1 MAGPSRRQVLALG
14 AAAAAV
20 AFLPCRVFAASPTET
35 PLHGL
40 SAFGDLKYPAGF
52 KNFDYVNPDAPKGG
66 TFNFAPFNWVFNQNP
81 QTFNTLNSFIL
92 KGDAPPRMELCFDA
106 LMASALDEPDSM
118 YGLVA
123 ETVTIAADRNSF
135 TFKLRSEARFHDG
148 SPLTAEDVAFSYKLL
163 KSDGAPD
170 FSIPLARLTEAVAD
184 DKQTLR
190 LVFDGKQSERLIL
203 SIVGFPILS
212 KADIEANGFKGGMR
226 PLLGSGVYKVG
237 RVSPGQTIEYERVAD
252 YWARDLNV
260 NRGQN
265 NFDRIRIDF
274 YLDRRAAFE
283 ALKKGDT
290 FYREESVSRSWA
302 IDYDFPSL
310 RESKV
315 VKREFPSEKRPLM
328 QAMALNHRR
337 DRLNDIKVRE
347 AIGLCFDF
355 EWTRRN
361 FFYDLYDR
369 SQSMF
374 ELSDYR
380 AEGKPSA
387 AELALLEPLRGKIP
401 DEAFGEAVLQPVS
414 DGSGRD
420 RKMLGKASK
429 LLAEA
434 GWKRDGAFVQND
446 KGEKLTL
453 EMLCDE
459 EVLSQRFSPFIE
471 NMRAVG
477 IDATSRIVDT
487 PQYQRRLSDYDFD
500 LVIVATLFSPSPTQ
514 DEMEQFFHSRS
525 AAMPGTRNYAGISD
539 PAVDA
544 LVDAVGAAK
553 DRQSLITAMRALDR
567 VLRARHDWIPNY
579 HKANHWV
586 AFWDMFGFKEPKPD
600 YAFPIESLWWFDKD
614 KAAKIGKG

>member
-1 MAGPSRRQVLALG
+1 MAGPSRREVLALG
-14 AAAAAV
+14 AATAAIV
-20 AFLPCRVFAASPTET
+20 FLPSRVFAASPTET

-40 SAFGDLKYPAGF
+40 SAFGDLKYPVGF

-66 TFNFAPFNWVFNQNP
+66 TFNFSPSNWVFNQNP

-92 KGDAPPRMELCFDA
+92 KGDAPPRMEMCFDA

-123 ETVTIAADRNSF
+123 ETVAIAPDRNSF
-135 TFKLRSEARFHDG
+135 TFKLRPEARFHDG
-148 SPLTAEDVAFSYKLL
+148 SPLTAEDAAFSYKLL

-170 FSIPLARLTEAVAD
+170 FSIPLARLADAVAD

-226 PLLGSGVYKVG
+226 PLLGSGAYKVG
-237 RVSPGQTIEYERVAD
+237 RVAPGQTIEYERVAD

-260 NRGQN
+260 NRGLN
-265 NFDRIRIDF
+265 NFERIRIDF
-274 YLDRRAAFE
+274 YLDRRANFE
-283 ALKKGDT
+283 ALKKGDI

-302 IDYDFPSL
+302 IDYDFPSFK
-310 RESKV
+310 EGKV
-315 VKREFPSEKRPLM
+315 VKREFTAEKRPRM

-337 DRLNDIKVRE
+337 DRFNDVRVRQ

-355 EWTRRN
+355 EWTKRN
-361 FFYDLYDR
+361 FFYDLYNR
-369 SQSMF
+369 SQSLF
-374 ELSDYR
+374 ELSDFR
-380 AEGKPSA
+380 ADGKPSA
-387 AELALLEPLRGKIP
+387 EELALLEPLRGKIP
-401 DEAFGEAVLQPVS
+401 EEAFGEAVLQPVS

-429 LLAEA
+429 LLADA
-434 GWKRDGAFVQND
+434 GWKRNGSFVQNGR
-446 KGEKLTL
+446 GEKLTL
-453 EMLCDE
+453 EMLSDE
-459 EVLSQRFSPFIE
+459 EMLSQRFSPFIE

-487 PQYQRRLSDYDFD
+487 PQYQRRLSEYDFD
-500 LVIVATLFSPSPTQ
+500 LIIAGFLFSPSPTQ

-525 AAMPGTRNYAGISD
+525 AAMPGTRNYSGIAD

-544 LVDAVGAAK
+544 LVDAIGAAK
-553 DRQSLITAMRALDR
+553 DRQSLTTAMRSLDR
-567 VLRARHDWIPNY
+567 VLRARYDWIPNY
-579 HKANHWV
+579 LNANHWV

>member
-1 MAGPSRRQVLALG
+1 MATRREVLALG
-14 AAAAAV
+14 AVTAAV
-20 AFLPCRVFAASPTET
+20 ALLPSRVFASSSTET

-52 KNFDYVNPDAPKGG
+52 THFDYVNPDAPKGG
-66 TFNFAPFNWVFNQNP
+66 TFNFAPPTWVFNQNS

-92 KGDAPPRMELCFDA
+92 KGDSPPRMDMCFDA

-123 ETVTIAADRNSF
+123 ETVTIAPDRNSF
-135 TFKLRSEARFHDG
+135 TFKLRPEARFHDG
-148 SPLTAEDVAFSYKLL
+148 SPLTAEDAAFSYKLL

-170 FSIPLARLTEAVAD
+170 FSIPLARLADAVAD

-190 LVFDGKQSERLIL
+190 LVFDGKQSERLVL
-203 SIVGFPILS
+203 SVIGFPILS

-226 PLLGSGVYKVG
+226 PLLGSGAYKVG
-237 RVSPGQTIEYERVAD
+237 RVAPGQTIEYERVAD

-265 NFDRIRIDF
+265 NFDRLRIDF

-290 FYREESVSRSWA
+290 FYREESVSRGWA
-302 IDYDFPSL
+302 LDYDFPSV

-315 VKREFPSEKRPLM
+315 IKREFAAEKRPMM

-337 DRLNDIKVRE
+337 DRLNDLRVRE
-347 AIGLCFDF
+347 AVGLCFDF

-387 AELALLEPLRGKIP
+387 EELALLEPLRGKIP

-420 RKMLGKASK
+420 RKLLSKASK
-429 LLAEA
+429 LLADA
-434 GWKRDGAFVQND
+434 GWKRNGSFVENA
-446 KGEKLTL
+446 KGERLTL
-453 EMLCDE
+453 EMLSDE
-459 EVLSQRFSPFIE
+459 ETLSQRFSPFIE

-477 IDATSRIVDT
+477 IDATSRVVDT
-487 PQYQRRLSDYDFD
+487 PQYQRRLTDYDFD
-500 LVIVATLFSPSPTQ
+500 LVISATLFSPSPTQ
-514 DEMEQFFHSRS
+514 DEMEQFFHSRC
-525 AAMPGTRNYAGISD
+525 AALPGTRNYAGISD
-539 PAVDA
+539 PGVDA

-600 YAFPIESLWWFDKD
+600 YAFPVESLWWFDKD
-614 KAAKIGKG
+614 KAAKIGKA

>member
-1 MAGPSRRQVLALG
+1 MAGPSRREVLALG
-14 AAAAAV
+14 AATAAV
-20 AFLPCRVFAASPTET
+20 AFLPSRVFSASPTET

-434 GWKRDGAFVQND
+434 GWKRNGAFVQND

-453 EMLCDE
+453 EMLSDE

-500 LVIVATLFSPSPTQ
+500 LVIAATLFSPSPTQ

>member
-1 MAGPSRRQVLALG
+1 MATRRDVLALG
-14 AAAAAV
+14 AATAAV
-20 AFLPCRVFAASPTET
+20 ALLPSRVFANSPTEA

-52 KNFDYVNPDAPKGG
+52 THFDYVNPDASKGG
-66 TFNFAPFNWVFNQNP
+66 TFNFAPFTWVFNQNP

-92 KGDAPPRMELCFDA
+92 KGDSPPRMDMCFDA

-123 ETVTIAADRNSF
+123 ETVTIAPDRNSF
-135 TFKLRSEARFHDG
+135 TFKLRPEARFHDG
-148 SPLTAEDVAFSYKLL
+148 SPLTAEDAAFSYKLL

-170 FSIPLARLTEAVAD
+170 FSIPLARLADAVAD

-190 LVFDGKQSERLIL
+190 LVFDGKQSERLVL
-203 SIVGFPILS
+203 SVIGFPILS

-226 PLLGSGVYKVG
+226 PLLGSGAYKVG

-265 NFDRIRIDF
+265 NFDRLRIDF
-274 YLDRRAAFE
+274 YLDRRANFE

-302 IDYDFPSL
+302 LDYDFPSVKEG
-310 RESKV
+310 RV
-315 VKREFPSEKRPLM
+315 IKREFPTEKRPRM

-337 DRLNDIKVRE
+337 DRFNDARVRQ

-355 EWTRRN
+355 EWAKRN
-361 FFYDLYDR
+361 FFYDLYNR
-369 SQSMF
+369 SQSLF
-374 ELSDYR
+374 ELSDFR
-380 AEGKPSA
+380 ADGQPGAE
-387 AELALLEPLRGKIP
+387 ELALLEPLRGKIP

-429 LLAEA
+429 LLADA
-434 GWKRDGAFVQND
+434 GWKRNGSFVEND
-446 KGEKLTL
+446 KGERLTL
-453 EMLCDE
+453 EMLSDE
-459 EVLSQRFSPFIE
+459 ETLSQRFSPFVE

-487 PQYQRRLSDYDFD
+487 PQYQRRLSEYDFD
-500 LVIVATLFSPSPTQ
+500 LVIAAFLFSPSPTQ

-539 PAVDA
+539 PAIDT

-553 DRQSLITAMRALDR
+553 DRKSLVTAMRALDR

-579 HKANHWV
+579 HNANHWV

-600 YAFPIESLWWFDKD
+600 YAFPVESLWWFDKD
-614 KAAKIGKG
+614 KAAKIGKA

>member
-1 MAGPSRRQVLALG
+1 MAGPSRRDVLALG
-14 AAAAAV
+14 AATAAV
-20 AFLPCRVFAASPTET
+20 ALLPSRVFAASPTET

-40 SAFGDLKYPAGF
+40 SAFGDLKYAAGF
-52 KNFDYVNPDAPKGG
+52 SNFDYVNPEAPKGG
-66 TFNFAPFNWVFNQNP
+66 TFNFSPFSWLFNQNP

-92 KGDAPPRMELCFDA
+92 KGDSPPRMEMCFDS

-123 ETVTIAADRNSF
+123 KTVTIAPDRNSF
-135 TFKLRSEARFHDG
+135 TFKLRPEARFHDG
-148 SPLTAEDVAFSYKLL
+148 SPLTAEDAAFSYKLL

-170 FSIPLARLTEAVAD
+170 FAIPLARLADAVAD

-190 LVFDGKQSERLIL
+190 LIFDGKQSERLIL
-203 SIVGFPILS
+203 SIIGFPILS
-212 KADIEANGFKGGMR
+212 RTDIETNGFKGGMR
-226 PLLGSGVYKVG
+226 PLLGSGAYKVG

-274 YLDRRAAFE
+274 YLDRRANFE

-302 IDYDFPSL
+302 LDYDFPSL
-310 RESKV
+310 KEGRV
-315 VKREFPSEKRPLM
+315 VKREFPTEKRPRM
-328 QAMALNHRR
+328 QAIALNHRR
-337 DRLNDIKVRE
+337 DRFNDVRVRQ

-355 EWTRRN
+355 EWAKRN
-361 FFYDLYDR
+361 FFYDLYNR
-369 SQSMF
+369 SQSLF
-374 ELSDYR
+374 ELSDFR
-380 AEGKPSA
+380 AEGKPGA
-387 AELALLEPLRGKIP
+387 EELALLEPLRGNIP
-401 DEAFGEAVLQPVS
+401 EEAFGEAVLQPVS

-429 LLAEA
+429 LLADA
-434 GWKRDGAFVQND
+434 GWKRTGSFVEND

-453 EMLCDE
+453 EMLSDE

-487 PQYQRRLSDYDFD
+487 PQYQRRLSEYDFD
-500 LVIVATLFSPSPTQ
+500 LVIAAFLFSPSPTQ

-539 PAVDA
+539 PAVDT

-553 DRQSLITAMRALDR
+553 DRQSLIIAMRALDR

-579 HKANHWV
+579 HNANHWV

-600 YAFPIESLWWFDKD
+600 YAFPIESLWWFDKN
-614 KAAKIGKG
+614 KAAKIGKA

>member
-1 MAGPSRRQVLALG
+1 MATRRDVLALG
-14 AAAAAV
+14 AATAAV
-20 AFLPCRVFAASPTET
+20 ALLPSRVFANSPTEA

-52 KNFDYVNPDAPKGG
+52 THFDYVNPDAPKGG
-66 TFNFAPFNWVFNQNP
+66 TFNFAPFTWVFNQNP

-92 KGDAPPRMELCFDA
+92 KGDSPPRMDMCFDA

-123 ETVTIAADRNSF
+123 ETVTIAPDRNSF
-135 TFKLRSEARFHDG
+135 TFKLRPEARFHDG
-148 SPLTAEDVAFSYKLL
+148 SPLTAEDAAFSYKLL

-170 FSIPLARLTEAVAD
+170 FSIPLARLADAVAD

-190 LVFDGKQSERLIL
+190 LVFDGKQSERLVL
-203 SIVGFPILS
+203 SVIGFPILS

-226 PLLGSGVYKVG
+226 PLLGSGAYKVG

-265 NFDRIRIDF
+265 NFDRLRIDF
-274 YLDRRAAFE
+274 YLDRRANFE

-302 IDYDFPSL
+302 LDYDFPSVKEG
-310 RESKV
+310 RV
-315 VKREFPSEKRPLM
+315 IKREFPTEKRPRM

-337 DRLNDIKVRE
+337 DRFNDARVRQ

-355 EWTRRN
+355 EWAKRN
-361 FFYDLYDR
+361 FFYDLYNR
-369 SQSMF
+369 SQSLF
-374 ELSDYR
+374 ELSDFR
-380 AEGKPSA
+380 ADGQPGAE
-387 AELALLEPLRGKIP
+387 ELALLEPLRGKIP
-401 DEAFGEAVLQPVS
+401 EEAFGEAVLQPVS

-429 LLAEA
+429 LLADA
-434 GWKRDGAFVQND
+434 GWKRNGSFVEND
-446 KGEKLTL
+446 KGERLTL
-453 EMLCDE
+453 EMLSDE
-459 EVLSQRFSPFIE
+459 ETLSQRFSPFVE

-487 PQYQRRLSDYDFD
+487 PQYQRRLSEYDFD
-500 LVIVATLFSPSPTQ
+500 LVIAAFLFSPSPTQ

-539 PAVDA
+539 PAIDT

-553 DRQSLITAMRALDR
+553 DRKSLVTAMRALDR

-579 HKANHWV
+579 HNANHWV

-600 YAFPIESLWWFDKD
+600 YAFPVESLWWFDKD
-614 KAAKIGKG
+614 KAAKIGKA

>member
-1 MAGPSRRQVLALG
+1 MVGLSRRNVLALG
-14 AAAAAV
+14 AATAAV
-20 AFLPCRVFAASPTET
+20 VLLPSRVFAASPTEM

-52 KNFDYVNPDAPKGG
+52 THFDYVNPDAPKGG
-66 TFNFAPFNWVFNQNP
+66 TFNFAPFSWVFNQNP

-92 KGDAPPRMELCFDA
+92 KGDAPPRMEMCFDA

-123 ETVTIAADRNSF
+123 ETVTIAPDRNSF
-135 TFKLRSEARFHDG
+135 IFKLRPEARFHDG
-148 SPLTAEDVAFSYKLL
+148 SPLTAEDAAFSYKLL

-203 SIVGFPILS
+203 SIIGFPILS
-212 KADIEANGFKGGMR
+212 RADIEANGFKGGMR
-226 PLLGSGVYKVG
+226 PLLGSGAYKVG

-265 NFDRIRIDF
+265 NFDRLRIDF

-283 ALKKGDT
+283 AVKKGDT

-302 IDYDFPSL
+302 LDYDFPSL
-310 RESKV
+310 RDGKV
-315 VKREFPSEKRPLM
+315 IKHEFSAEKRPMM

-337 DRLNDIKVRE
+337 ERLNDLRVRE
-347 AIGLCFDF
+347 AVGLCFDF
-355 EWTRRN
+355 EWARRN

-387 AELALLEPLRGKIP
+387 EELALLEPLRGKIP

-420 RKMLGKASK
+420 RKLLGKASK
-429 LLAEA
+429 LLADA
-434 GWKRDGAFVQND
+434 GWKRNGSFVENT
-446 KGEKLTL
+446 KGERLTL
-453 EMLCDE
+453 EMLSDE

-500 LVIVATLFSPSPTQ
+500 VVIAAFLFSPSPTQ

-525 AAMPGTRNYAGISD
+525 ATMPGTRNYAGISD
-539 PAVDA
+539 PAVDV

-553 DRQSLITAMRALDR
+553 DRQSLIIAMRALDR

-600 YAFPIESLWWFDKD
+600 YAFPIEALWWFDKD
-614 KAAKIGKG
+614 KAAKIGKA

>member
-1 MAGPSRRQVLALG
+1 MATRRDVLALG
-14 AAAAAV
+14 VATAAV
-20 AFLPCRVFAASPTET
+20 ALLPSRVFAASPTET

-52 KNFDYVNPDAPKGG
+52 EHFDYVNPDAPKGG
-66 TFNFAPFNWVFNQNP
+66 TFNFAPFTWVLNQNP

-92 KGDAPPRMELCFDA
+92 KGDSPPRMDMCFEA

-123 ETVTIAADRNSF
+123 ETVSIAPDRNSF
-135 TFKLRSEARFHDG
+135 TFKLRPEARFHDG
-148 SPLTAEDVAFSYKLL
+148 SPLTAEDAAFTYKLL

-170 FSIPLARLTEAVAD
+170 FSIPLARLADAIAD

-203 SIVGFPILS
+203 SVIGFPILS

-226 PLLGSGVYKVG
+226 PLLGSGAYKVG
-237 RVSPGQTIEYERVAD
+237 RVAPGQTIEYERVAD

-274 YLDRRAAFE
+274 YLDRRANFE

-302 IDYDFPSL
+302 LDYDFPSVK
-310 RESKV
+310 EGKV
-315 VKREFPSEKRPLM
+315 IKRDFPTEKRPRM

-337 DRLNDIKVRE
+337 DRFNDIRVRQ

-355 EWTRRN
+355 EWAKRN
-361 FFYDLYDR
+361 FFYDLYNR
-369 SQSMF
+369 SQSLF

-380 AEGKPSA
+380 AEGKPSTE
-387 AELALLEPLRGKIP
+387 ELALLEPLRGKIP
-401 DEAFGEAVLQPVS
+401 DEAFGDAVLQPVS

-429 LLAEA
+429 LLADA
-434 GWKRDGAFVQND
+434 GWKRKGSFVEND
-446 KGEKLTL
+446 KGERLAL
-453 EMLCDE
+453 EMLSDE

-500 LVIVATLFSPSPTQ
+500 LIIAATLFSPSPTQ

-525 AAMPGTRNYAGISD
+525 AAMPGTRNYAGIAD
-539 PAVDA
+539 PSVDA

-579 HKANHWV
+579 HNANHWV

>member
-1 MAGPSRRQVLALG
+1 MATRRDVLALG
-14 AAAAAV
+14 AATAAV
-20 AFLPCRVFAASPTET
+20 ALLPSRVFANSPTEA

-52 KNFDYVNPDAPKGG
+52 THFDYVNPDAPKGG
-66 TFNFAPFNWVFNQNP
+66 TFNFAPFTWVFNQNP

-92 KGDAPPRMELCFDA
+92 KGDSPPRMDMCFDA

-123 ETVTIAADRNSF
+123 ETVTIAPDRNSF
-135 TFKLRSEARFHDG
+135 TFKLRPEARFHDG
-148 SPLTAEDVAFSYKLL
+148 SPLTAEDAAFSYKLL

-170 FSIPLARLTEAVAD
+170 FSIPLARLADAVAD

-190 LVFDGKQSERLIL
+190 LVFDGKQSERLVL
-203 SIVGFPILS
+203 SVIGFPILS

-226 PLLGSGVYKVG
+226 PLLGSGAYKVG

-265 NFDRIRIDF
+265 NFDRLRIDF
-274 YLDRRAAFE
+274 YLDRRANFE

-302 IDYDFPSL
+302 LDYDFPSVKEG
-310 RESKV
+310 RV
-315 VKREFPSEKRPLM
+315 IKREFPTEKRPRM

-337 DRLNDIKVRE
+337 DRFNDARVRQ

-355 EWTRRN
+355 EWAKRN
-361 FFYDLYDR
+361 FFYDLYNR
-369 SQSMF
+369 SQSLF
-374 ELSDYR
+374 ELSDFR
-380 AEGKPSA
+380 ADGQPGAE
-387 AELALLEPLRGKIP
+387 ELALLEPLRGKIP

-429 LLAEA
+429 LLADA
-434 GWKRDGAFVQND
+434 GWKRNGSFVEND
-446 KGEKLTL
+446 KGERLTL
-453 EMLCDE
+453 EMLSDE
-459 EVLSQRFSPFIE
+459 ETLSQRFSPFVE

-487 PQYQRRLSDYDFD
+487 PQYQRRLSEYDFD
-500 LVIVATLFSPSPTQ
+500 LVIAAFLFSPSPTQ

-539 PAVDA
+539 PAIDT

-553 DRQSLITAMRALDR
+553 DRKSLVTAMRALDR

-579 HKANHWV
+579 HNANHWV

-600 YAFPIESLWWFDKD
+600 YAFPVESLWWFDKD
-614 KAAKIGKG
+614 KAAKIGKA

>member
-1 MAGPSRRQVLALG
+1 MATRRDVLALG
-14 AAAAAV
+14 AATAAV
-20 AFLPCRVFAASPTET
+20 ALLPSRVFANSPTEA

-40 SAFGDLKYPAGF
+40 SAFGDLKYPASF
-52 KNFDYVNPDAPKGG
+52 THFDYVNPDAPKGG
-66 TFNFAPFNWVFNQNP
+66 TFNFAPFTWVFNQNP

-92 KGDAPPRMELCFDA
+92 KGDSPPRMDMCFDA

-123 ETVTIAADRNSF
+123 ETVTIAPDRNSF
-135 TFKLRSEARFHDG
+135 TFKLRPEARFHDG
-148 SPLTAEDVAFSYKLL
+148 SPLTAEDAAFSYKLL

-170 FSIPLARLTEAVAD
+170 FSIPLARLADAVAD

-190 LVFDGKQSERLIL
+190 LVFDGKQSERLVL
-203 SIVGFPILS
+203 SVIGFPILS

-226 PLLGSGVYKVG
+226 PLLGSGAYKVG

-265 NFDRIRIDF
+265 NFDRLRIDF
-274 YLDRRAAFE
+274 YLDRRANFE

-302 IDYDFPSL
+302 LDYDFPSVKEG
-310 RESKV
+310 RV
-315 VKREFPSEKRPLM
+315 IKREFPTEKRPRM

-337 DRLNDIKVRE
+337 DRFNDARVRQ

-355 EWTRRN
+355 EWAKRN
-361 FFYDLYDR
+361 FFYDLYNR
-369 SQSMF
+369 SQSLF
-374 ELSDYR
+374 ELSDFR
-380 AEGKPSA
+380 ADGQPGAE
-387 AELALLEPLRGKIP
+387 ELALLEPLRGKIP

-429 LLAEA
+429 LLADA
-434 GWKRDGAFVQND
+434 GWKRNGSFVEND
-446 KGEKLTL
+446 KGERLTL
-453 EMLCDE
+453 EMLSDE
-459 EVLSQRFSPFIE
+459 ETLSQRFSPFVE

-487 PQYQRRLSDYDFD
+487 PQYQRRLSEYDFD
-500 LVIVATLFSPSPTQ
+500 LVIAAFLFSPSPTQ

-539 PAVDA
+539 PAIDT

-553 DRQSLITAMRALDR
+553 DRKSLVTAMRALDR

-579 HKANHWV
+579 HNANHWV

-600 YAFPIESLWWFDKD
+600 YAFPVELLWWFDKD
-614 KAAKIGKG
+614 KAAKIGKA

>member
-1 MAGPSRRQVLALG
+1 MATRRDVLALG
-14 AAAAAV
+14 AATAAV
-20 AFLPCRVFAASPTET
+20 ALLPSRVFANSPTEA

-52 KNFDYVNPDAPKGG
+52 THFDYVNPDAPKGG
-66 TFNFAPFNWVFNQNP
+66 TFNFAPFTWVFNQNP

-92 KGDAPPRMELCFDA
+92 KGDSPPRMDMCFDA

-123 ETVTIAADRNSF
+123 ETVTIAPDRNSF
-135 TFKLRSEARFHDG
+135 TFKLRPEARFHDG
-148 SPLTAEDVAFSYKLL
+148 SPLTAEDAAFSYKLL

-170 FSIPLARLTEAVAD
+170 FSIPLARLADAVAD

-190 LVFDGKQSERLIL
+190 LVFDGKQSERLVL
-203 SIVGFPILS
+203 SVIGFPILS

-226 PLLGSGVYKVG
+226 PLLGSGAYKVG

-265 NFDRIRIDF
+265 NFDRLRIDF
-274 YLDRRAAFE
+274 YLDRRANFE

-302 IDYDFPSL
+302 LDYDFPSVKEG
-310 RESKV
+310 RV
-315 VKREFPSEKRPLM
+315 IKREFPTEKRPRM

-337 DRLNDIKVRE
+337 DRFNDARVRQ

-355 EWTRRN
+355 EWAKRN
-361 FFYDLYDR
+361 FFYDLYNR
-369 SQSMF
+369 SQSLF
-374 ELSDYR
+374 ELSDFR
-380 AEGKPSA
+380 ADGQPGAE
-387 AELALLEPLRGKIP
+387 ELALLEPLRGKIP

-429 LLAEA
+429 LLADA
-434 GWKRDGAFVQND
+434 GWKRNGSFVEND
-446 KGEKLTL
+446 KGERLTL
-453 EMLCDE
+453 EMLSDE
-459 EVLSQRFSPFIE
+459 ETLSQRFSPFVE

-487 PQYQRRLSDYDFD
+487 PQYQRRLSEYDFD
-500 LVIVATLFSPSPTQ
+500 LVIAAFLFSPSPTQ

-539 PAVDA
+539 PAIDT

-553 DRQSLITAMRALDR
+553 DRKSLVTAMRALDR

-579 HKANHWV
+579 LNANHWV

-600 YAFPIESLWWFDKD
+600 YAFPVESLWWFDKD
-614 KAAKIGKG
+614 KAAKIGKA

>member
-1 MAGPSRRQVLALG
+1 MAGPSRRDVLALG
-14 AAAAAV
+14 AATAAV
-20 AFLPCRVFAASPTET
+20 ALLPSRVFAASPTET

-40 SAFGDLKYPAGF
+40 SAFGDLKYAAGF
-52 KNFDYVNPDAPKGG
+52 KHFDYVNPDAPKGG
-66 TFNFAPFNWVFNQNP
+66 TFNFAPTNWVFNQNTM
-81 QTFNTLNSFIL
+81 TFNTLNSFIL
-92 KGDAPPRMELCFDA
+92 KGDAPPRMEMCFDT
-106 LMASALDEPDSM
+106 LMTSALDEPDSM

-123 ETVTIAADRNSF
+123 ETVTIAPDRNSF
-135 TFKLRSEARFHDG
+135 TFKLRPDARFHDG
-148 SPLTAEDVAFSYKLL
+148 SPLTAEDAAFSYKLL

-170 FSIPLARLTEAVAD
+170 FAIPLARLADAVAD

-190 LVFDGKQSERLIL
+190 LIFDGKQSERLIL
-203 SIVGFPILS
+203 SIIGFPILS
-212 KADIEANGFKGGMR
+212 RTDIEANGFKGGMR
-226 PLLGSGVYKVG
+226 PLLGSGAYKVG
-237 RVSPGQTIEYERVAD
+237 RVAPGQTIEYDRVTD

-260 NRGQN
+260 NRGQY

-274 YLDRRAAFE
+274 YRNRQADFE

-290 FYREESVSRSWA
+290 FFRTENVARSWA
-302 IDYDFPSL
+302 LDYDFPSL
-310 RESKV
+310 QEGKV
-315 VKREFPSEKRPLM
+315 IKRTFPGEKRPLM

-337 DRLNDIKVRE
+337 AALNDIKVRE

-369 SQSMF
+369 SQSLF
-374 ELSDYR
+374 ERSDYR

-387 AELALLEPLRGKIP
+387 EELALLRPLRGKIP
-401 DEAFGEAVLQPVS
+401 DEAFGEAVLQPLS

-420 RKMLGKASK
+420 RKMLGNASK

-434 GWKRDGAFVQND
+434 GWKRTGSFVENN

-453 EMLCDE
+453 EMLSDQ

-500 LVIVATLFSPSPTQ
+500 LIVAAGQFSPTPTQ
-514 DEMEQFFHSRS
+514 DEIEQFFHSRS
-525 AAMPGTRNYAGISD
+525 AATPGTRNYAGIAD
-539 PAVDA
+539 PGVDA

-553 DRQSLITAMRALDR
+553 DRPSLIAAMRALDR

-579 HKANHWV
+579 HRANHWV

-600 YAFPIESLWWFDKD
+600 YAFPMEALWWLDKD
-614 KAAKIGKG
+614 KAAKIGKA

>member
-1 MAGPSRRQVLALG
+1 MATRRDVLALG
-14 AAAAAV
+14 AATAAV
-20 AFLPCRVFAASPTET
+20 ALLPSRVFANSPTEA

-40 SAFGDLKYPAGF
+40 SAFGDLKYPASF
-52 KNFDYVNPDAPKGG
+52 THFDYVNPDAPKGG
-66 TFNFAPFNWVFNQNP
+66 TFNFAPFTWVFNQNP

-92 KGDAPPRMELCFDA
+92 KGDSPPRMDMCFDA

-123 ETVTIAADRNSF
+123 ETVTIAPDRNSF
-135 TFKLRSEARFHDG
+135 TFKLRPEARFHDG
-148 SPLTAEDVAFSYKLL
+148 SPLTAEDAAFSYKLL

-170 FSIPLARLTEAVAD
+170 FSIPLARLADAVAD

-190 LVFDGKQSERLIL
+190 LVFDGKQSERLVL
-203 SIVGFPILS
+203 SVIGFPILS

-226 PLLGSGVYKVG
+226 PLLGSGAYKVG

-265 NFDRIRIDF
+265 NFDRLRIDF
-274 YLDRRAAFE
+274 YLDRRANFE

-302 IDYDFPSL
+302 LDYDFPSVKEG
-310 RESKV
+310 RV
-315 VKREFPSEKRPLM
+315 IKREFPTEKRPRM

-337 DRLNDIKVRE
+337 DRFNDARVRQ

-355 EWTRRN
+355 EWAKRN
-361 FFYDLYDR
+361 FFYDLYNR
-369 SQSMF
+369 SQSLF
-374 ELSDYR
+374 ELSDFR
-380 AEGKPSA
+380 ADGQPGAE
-387 AELALLEPLRGKIP
+387 ELALLEPLRGKIP

-429 LLAEA
+429 LLADA
-434 GWKRDGAFVQND
+434 GWKRNGSFVEND
-446 KGEKLTL
+446 KGERLTL
-453 EMLCDE
+453 EMLSDE
-459 EVLSQRFSPFIE
+459 ETLSQRFSPFVE

-487 PQYQRRLSDYDFD
+487 PQYQRRLSEYDFD
-500 LVIVATLFSPSPTQ
+500 LVIAAFLFSPSPTQ

-539 PAVDA
+539 PAIDT

-553 DRQSLITAMRALDR
+553 DRKSLVTAMRALDR

-579 HKANHWV
+579 HNANHWV

-600 YAFPIESLWWFDKD
+600 YAFPVESLWWFDKD
-614 KAAKIGKG
+614 KAAKIGKA

>member
-1 MAGPSRRQVLALG
+1 MAGPSRRDVLALG
-14 AAAAAV
+14 AATAAV
-20 AFLPCRVFAASPTET
+20 ALVPGRVFATVPTET

-40 SAFGDLKYPAGF
+40 SAFGDLKYPVGF

-66 TFNFAPFNWVFNQNP
+66 TFNFAPFTWVFNQNP

-92 KGDAPPRMELCFDA
+92 KGDAPPRMDMCFDT
-106 LMASALDEPDSM
+106 LMVSALDEPDSM

-123 ETVTIAADRNSF
+123 ETVTVAADRNSY
-135 TFKLRSEARFHDG
+135 TFKLRPEARFHDG

-170 FSIPLARLTEAVAD
+170 FSIPLARLADAVAD

-190 LVFDGKQSERLIL
+190 LVFDGKQSDRLIL
-203 SIVGFPILS
+203 SIIGFPILS
-212 KADIEANGFKGGMR
+212 KTDIEANGFKGGMR
-226 PLLGSGVYKVG
+226 PLLGSGAYKVG
-237 RVSPGQTIEYERVAD
+237 HVAAGQSIEYERVAD

-265 NFDRIRIDF
+265 NFDRLRIDF
-274 YLDRRAAFE
+274 YLDRQANFE

-302 IDYDFPSL
+302 LDYDFPAV
-310 RESKV
+310 REGKV
-315 VKREFPSEKRPLM
+315 IKREFPTEKRPRM

-337 DRLNDIKVRE
+337 DRFNDVRVRQ
-347 AIGLCFDF
+347 AVGLCFDF
-355 EWTRRN
+355 EWAKRN
-361 FFYDLYDR
+361 FFYDLYNR
-369 SQSMF
+369 SQSLF
-374 ELSDYR
+374 ELSEFR
-380 AEGKPSA
+380 ADGMPSA
-387 AELALLEPLRGKIP
+387 EELALLEPLRGKIP
-401 DEAFGEAVLQPVS
+401 EEAFGEAVLQPVS

-429 LLAEA
+429 LLADA
-434 GWKRDGAFVQND
+434 GWKRNGSFVENN
-446 KGEKLTL
+446 KGERLTL
-453 EMLCDE
+453 EMLSDE

-477 IDATSRIVDT
+477 IEATSRIVDT
-487 PQYQRRLSDYDFD
+487 PQYQRRLSGYDFD
-500 LVIVATLFSPSPTQ
+500 LVMAASLFSPSPTQ

-525 AAMPGTRNYAGISD
+525 AAMSGTRNYAGISD
-539 PAVDA
+539 PAVDT

-553 DRQSLITAMRALDR
+553 DRQSLIIAMRALDR

-579 HKANHWV
+579 HNANHWV

-614 KAAKIGKG
+614 KAAKIGKA